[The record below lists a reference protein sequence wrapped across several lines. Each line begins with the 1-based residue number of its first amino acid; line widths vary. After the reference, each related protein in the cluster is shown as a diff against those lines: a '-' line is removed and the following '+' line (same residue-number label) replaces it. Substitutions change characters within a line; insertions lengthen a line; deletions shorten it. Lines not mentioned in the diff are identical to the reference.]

1 MSGLTFASRHSPTK
15 KGSNCTSC
23 SEPLWEQRE
32 IYSSKPLFIDTEP
45 AFPGVISPSVSVKG
59 HKGAKKPSFRVVLLL
74 VIEPTLSP

>member
-32 IYSSKPLFIDTEP
+32 IYSSKPLFIDTKP
-45 AFPGVISPSVSVKG
+45 SVISPSVSVKG